1 MGQNDTNLEILSR
14 DETVVWFPPQIE
26 ERQERRRREKEEK
39 ERYDAKL
46 EAEMKAYEPWG
57 RGGAGAPLR
66 DDRGNLIS
74 KAMFIS

>member
-1 MGQNDTNLEILSR
+1 MKLKFVFLS
-14 DETVVWFPPQIE
+14 QIE
-26 ERQERRRREKEEK
+26 ESKERKRREREEK
-39 ERYDAKL
+39 ERYEAKL

-74 KAMFIS
+74 KDTLINYQFFPSHFFQ